1 VWRISLR
8 DLGDLLASNQDE
20 AGLVM
25 YDQLVALLEDPADV
39 DLYSYDIY
47 EDSVTGAT
55 IGVPSDFELAWDA
68 ELQAVVALTE
78 SGAVYYAAAVG
89 LADSFDDAVDT
100 KLEAFATQVTADIA
114 WDEEGIEPVDDEI
127 DAEYETASFLAVLD
141 GYHAG
146 LESAVQ
152 MSLGLYVAGPVYLGV
167 SVGLADEGV
176 LSIDDPVAY
185 LRMVLG
191 AWYLADFAV
200 N

>member
-1 VWRISLR
+1 
-8 DLGDLLASNQDE
+8 
-20 AGLVM
+20 LV
-25 YDQLVALLEDPADV
+25 ERK
-39 DLYSYDIY
+39 S
-47 EDSVTGAT
+47 STG
-55 IGVPSDFELAWDA
+55 
-68 ELQAVVALTE
+68 
-78 SGAVYYAAAVG
+78 
-89 LADSFDDAVDT
+89 
-100 KLEAFATQVTADIA
+100 DIA

-176 LSIDDPVAY
+176 LSFDDPVAY